1 MILILLFLFFASV
14 APAHA
19 IGIKEDATAPDFS
32 LNSVDEKVVS
42 LSEYWGQVVVL
53 IYWRAD
59 QDRSHLA
66 LKDGQDINSRYK
78 DVQVI
83 GLVAGTDNFEVVSQ
97 TIRDLA
103 IDFPV
108 LIDSKRRV
116 YGAYGIRVYPS
127 TIIINRN
134 GKVAYTLPGHA
145 LTYKN
150 AVEGHIKYILGEI
163 DEKEMQEMVDPH
175 KQNVDKTLLIAHR
188 RYNLAL
194 RFTEERL
201 IDQAIDAV
209 ERSIEAKR
217 DIAEAHILAGFLY
230 LEKKEAD
237 KALEAFNE
245 AIKLNPLSNDA
256 KTGLGGAL
264 ILKGDFDAAI
274 EILTDAV
281 TLNPHPEMTYYE
293 LGRAYELNGEK
304 NKALEMYRKSVEK
317 VIQKAILPSFISK

>member
-1 MILILLFLFFASV
+1 MILIILLLLFVSF
-14 APAHA
+14 APAYA

-32 LNSVDEKVVS
+32 LSSVDGKVVS
-42 LSEYWGQVVVL
+42 LSEYRGQVVVF

-66 LKDGQDINSRYK
+66 LKDGQDIYKRYK

-83 GLVAGTDNFEVVSQ
+83 GLIAGTKNLEVVSQ
-97 TIRDLA
+97 ILRDFA

-108 LIDSKRRV
+108 LIDSNRRV
-116 YGAYGIRVYPS
+116 YEAYGIRVYPS

-145 LTYKN
+145 LTYRN
-150 AVEGHIKYILGEI
+150 LLEGHIKYILGEI
-163 DEKEMQEMVDPH
+163 DEKEMQEIVDPH

-194 RFTEERL
+194 RFTEEKL
-201 IDQAIDAV
+201 IDHAIDAV

-217 DIAEAHILAGFLY
+217 DIAKSHILAGFLY

-245 AIKLNPLSNDA
+245 AIKLSPLSHDA
-256 KTGLGGAL
+256 KTGLGGAF
-264 ILKGDFDAAI
+264 ILKGDFDRAI

-281 TLNPHPEMTYYE
+281 ILNPHPEMTYYE
-293 LGRAYELNGEK
+293 LGRAYELKDEK
-304 NKALEMYRKSVEK
+304 NKALEMYKKALEK
-317 VIQKAILPSFISK
+317 IIDKAILPSFISR